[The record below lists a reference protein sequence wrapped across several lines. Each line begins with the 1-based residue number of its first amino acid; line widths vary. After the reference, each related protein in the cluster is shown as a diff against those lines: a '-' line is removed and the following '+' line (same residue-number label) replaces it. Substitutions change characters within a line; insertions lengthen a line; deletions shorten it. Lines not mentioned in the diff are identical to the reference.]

1 MMGGYESLSHMVAPD
16 SDPAAIY
23 ACDRSV
29 YIHLSKTLLDQ
40 ILEINH
46 ALNNGIVDRLHN
58 TDCAS
63 LA

>member
-16 SDPAAIY
+16 SDLAAIY

-46 ALNNGIVDRLHN
+46 ALNGIVDKDYTIR
-58 TDCAS
+58 TVRP
-63 LA
+63 

>member
-1 MMGGYESLSHMVAPD
+1 MISGGDPPPD
-16 SDPAAIY
+16 PSKKNLAAIY

-46 ALNNGIVDRLHN
+46 ALNGIVDKDYTIR
-58 TDCAS
+58 TVRP
-63 LA
+63 